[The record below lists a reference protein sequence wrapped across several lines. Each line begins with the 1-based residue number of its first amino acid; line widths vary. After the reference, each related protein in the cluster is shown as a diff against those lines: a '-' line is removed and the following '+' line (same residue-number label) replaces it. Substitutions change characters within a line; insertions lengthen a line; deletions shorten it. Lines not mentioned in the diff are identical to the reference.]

1 MATQTAEMVAFRALE
16 KGNSPFCVYV
26 STSKN
31 IDSFSDLWFYY
42 ESLLTFDEL
51 SSGPR
56 SKSWWSAI
64 RRIGKLLG
72 IEPVMF
78 LFMFSYILSTTCL
91 TNMIMDKACLF
102 YFNYSQEICENKT
115 AYKNVNDN
123 LEIVANNYSLYLNL
137 LAPIGAFVV
146 IFLAPW
152 SDKYGRKP
160 MLLMALFG
168 FFLND
173 IGIILCT
180 VYFDSALYFI
190 ILSNLPTQLTGGFIC
205 VMTVIYSYIS
215 DSSSPE
221 SRSLRYTFLQ
231 IAFGLAVTLGA
242 LAGGQLY
249 HYYGYKVVYETMAAG
264 HLLAIIWVLLLV
276 PETRGLEVC
285 VPFSKKLKEIFASQN
300 FTDGLMTCLKVR
312 ENRGRTQLWLFLLSS
327 CTIALT
333 YEVYTNIAYVYT
345 HHMYKWDPTAYSE
358 MWTIFSFSEMVVV
371 LVCTPLL
378 VKVFKLSDPLIGI
391 IGSVSIISKNLF
403 LAFAYELPLYYLSNI
418 TGFLNGLGNLA
429 VRSLISKLVDED
441 ELGRV
446 FSFLATCEA
455 IVPLLAAAVIAKIFN
470 ATIKVFPGACYLA
483 ATAFLMLPLGTFV
496 WQYRRHRDT
505 NNPPI
510 DAIKDQ

>member
-1 MATQTAEMVAFRALE
+1 MDGDLDRQL
-16 KGNSPFCVYV
+16 
-26 STSKN
+26 SK
-31 IDSFSDLWFYY
+31 DSI
-42 ESLLTFDEL
+42 EVHC
-51 SSGPR
+51 R
-56 SKSWWSAI
+56 SKGTETSNLIPVANGGQQTTMFKCCAVLRTVKSL
-64 RRIGKLLG
+64 R

-102 YFNYSQEICENKT
+102 YFNYSQEICDNKT
-115 AYKNVNDN
+115 AYKNENDN
-123 LEIVANNYSLYLNL
+123 LEILANNYNIYLNL
-137 LAPIGAFVV
+137 LAPIGAFIV

-160 MLLMALFG
+160 LLLMALFG
-168 FFLND
+168 FFVND

-190 ILSNLPTQLTGGFIC
+190 ILSNLATQITGGFIC

-215 DSSSPE
+215 DSSMPE

-249 HYYGYKVVYETMAAG
+249 HYYGYKVVYETMAFG
-264 HLLAIIWVLLLV
+264 HLLAILWVLLLV
-276 PETRGLEVC
+276 PETRGLGDR
-285 VPFSKKLKEIFASQN
+285 VPFSKKLKDIFTSQN
-300 FTDGLMTCLKVR
+300 FTDGLMTCLKLR
-312 ENRGRTQLWLFLLSS
+312 ENRGRTRLWLLLLSS

-333 YEVYTNIAYVYT
+333 YEVYTNIAYLYA
-345 HHMYKWDPTAYSE
+345 HHMYKWGPEEYSE

-378 VKVFKLSDPLIGI
+378 VKVCKLSDPIIGI

-403 LAFAYELPLYYLSNI
+403 LAFAYDLPLYYLSNI

-429 VRSLISKLVDED
+429 VRSLISKLVAED

-455 IVPLLAAAVIAKIFN
+455 IVPLLAATVIGKIFN

-483 ATAFLMLPLGTFV
+483 ATAFLLLPLGTFV
-496 WQYRRHRDT
+496 WQFRRHRNK
-505 NNPPI
+505 NNLPN
-510 DAIKDQ
+510 DGIKNQ

>member
-1 MATQTAEMVAFRALE
+1 MGDTGRE
-16 KGNSPFCVYV
+16 
-26 STSKN
+26 
-31 IDSFSDLWFYY
+31 
-42 ESLLTFDEL
+42 
-51 SSGPR
+51 SSGDSSDVKCKLRHTGSPSDYGTSDMEDGKTIIVDGNEKPVASSR
-56 SKSWWSAI
+56 ISSCLEITKSL
-64 RRIGKLLG
+64 R

-78 LFMFSYILSTTCL
+78 LFMFSYILNTTCL
-91 TNMIMDKACLF
+91 TNMIMNKGCLF
-102 YFNYSQEICENKT
+102 YLNYSKDIC
-115 AYKNVNDN
+115 DN
-123 LEIVANNYSLYLNL
+123 LTAHRNESDNAEILANNYNLYLNL

-160 MLLMALFG
+160 LLLMALFG
-168 FFLND
+168 FFIYDL
-173 IGIILCT
+173 GIILCT
-180 VYFDSALYFI
+180 IYYESELYFI
-190 ILSNLPTQLTGGFIC
+190 ILSNLATQVTGGFIC

-215 DSSSPE
+215 DSSTPE

-249 HYYGYKVVYETMAAG
+249 YYWGYLTVYETMAAG
-264 HLLAIIWVLLLV
+264 HLLAILWVVIFV
-276 PETRGLEVC
+276 PETRGLDVW
-285 VPFSKKLKEIFASQN
+285 VPFSKKLGDLFASQN
-300 FTDGLMTCLKVR
+300 FTDGLRTCLKRR
-312 ENRGRTQLWLFLLSS
+312 EDQGRLQLWMLLLSS

-345 HHMYKWDPTAYSE
+345 HHMYKWEPKTYSE

-371 LVCTPLL
+371 LVVTPLL
-378 VKVFKLSDPLIGI
+378 VKVVKLSDPAIGI
-391 IGSVSIISKNLF
+391 IGSISIISKNIF
-403 LAFAYELPLYYLSNI
+403 LAFAYHLVLYYFSNI

-429 VRSLISKLVDED
+429 VRSLISKLVAED

-483 ATAFLMLPLGTFV
+483 ATVFLMLPLCTFV
-496 WQYRRHRDT
+496 WQFRRSRRHARLDGELY
-505 NNPPI
+505 
-510 DAIKDQ
+510 QG